1 MENNKNL
8 TLENFINALKNLHKE
23 DYPEDFNFLEYP
35 KHHVWEKDGVKH
47 SSWEISKGVFTGD
60 GGMEMF
66 EELVKK
72 ECEKLYI
79 IGTDPYTS
87 DGEGSI
93 GAVWDDDK
101 QEYIILPKN

>member
-1 MENNKNL
+1 MKIEINKNL
-8 TLENFINALKNLHKE
+8 TLEDLSKKLNELFENISDEHS
-23 DYPEDFNFLEYP
+23 LEYP

-87 DGEGSI
+87 DGEGSM
-93 GAVWDDDK
+93 GAIWDNDK